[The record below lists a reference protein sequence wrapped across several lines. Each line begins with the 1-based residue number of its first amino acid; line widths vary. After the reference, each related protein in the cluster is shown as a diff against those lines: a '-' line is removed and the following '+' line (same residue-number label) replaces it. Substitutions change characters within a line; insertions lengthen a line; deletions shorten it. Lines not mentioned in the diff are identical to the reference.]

1 MSQKFT
7 HLHVHT
13 QYSLMQGAIPIKSL
27 ARALQELGYEACAIT
42 DHGNMFGAIE
52 FYHAL
57 RNQNLTPI
65 IGTGIYVAR
74 ESRHKHDYEQRG
86 PNACQTNLLCQDRKG
101 YHNLNYLSS
110 LAYTE
115 GKHYGIPRV
124 DYELLEKYNEGLV
137 ALSAGLDGD
146 LARHLHDGR
155 LEEAR
160 SLATWYRDVFE
171 GRYYLELQA
180 TGRIEQNELNSQ
192 LIKLSRE
199 LSIPLVATND
209 CHYLEEK
216 DADAHYI
223 LELMG
228 LQKRVTDSD
237 IHDKNP
243 NHLYLKSQEE
253 MIKAFSSYSQ
263 EVLTNS
269 VLIAEQCNISLE
281 NNSYYLP
288 KYEIPTDETLDSHLT
303 RQARQGL
310 QNRLA
315 NLYKLYNPA
324 DSFEEF
330 RKPYDERLSFELEV
344 IIQMEF
350 SGYFLIVADFVNWAK
365 DHEISV
371 GPGRGSG
378 AASLV
383 AYALRITDV
392 DPLRYGL
399 LFERFLNPDR
409 ISMPDFDID
418 FEVNGREAVIDYVRK
433 KYGANNVCQIATFQS
448 LGAKAAIRNVARV
461 LDFPYSEA
469 DKIAKLIPGK
479 LGIDL
484 NESLQQEPELA
495 RLERKGTENEKKLIG
510 LAKSLEGLT
519 THLGTH
525 AAGVIIMDCDIRE
538 VMPVCTG
545 KEDTL
550 QSMYTMKYAEDQG
563 AVKFDFLGLLTLSI
577 IESAIKLINLQHP
590 GINGTLDLPFDLEM
604 IPMDDPLTFELLCH
618 GNTTGVFQLESPG
631 MKKLVNDMQPS
642 VFGDIVAIV
651 ALYRPGPLGSGMV
664 DDFIQ
669 CKHGR
674 KQIVYPHQLMVPILK
689 DTYGVMVYQE
699 QIIQA
704 VQILAGFT
712 LGQADLLRRA
722 IGKKIAGVLAE
733 QRHNFVQGCLDNP
746 EFVKECGSVSPEL
759 KANEIFD
766 LIDYFS
772 GYGFPKSHTVA
783 YGLISYQT
791 AYLKAHYPV
800 QFMASL
806 LNCSMNQPEKVVN
819 FISECK
825 EMGIEVLPPDVNQS
839 VNEFAVSFLHF
850 ELTSQGQKML
860 NGLGLPDSLSSVLR
874 SLRNEVFKTEDVL
887 LMQLKKLADS
897 NVIGTDNLLSFQK
910 VIIRAMRIEAVRF
923 GLNAV
928 KNVGGNAVDMILK
941 ARVQKEENQF
951 TDFMDFMK
959 TVDLT
964 KVSSRVLETFI
975 KCGAFDCLNSNRA
988 LLLLVLNEA
997 VHLGQEFQRAHQP
1010 LQNSLFD
1017 LLSEEES
1024 KNTETQLKF
1033 PDVKD
1038 WTTKQRLAYEKEAL
1052 GFYVSGHPLDHYE
1065 SEIKKLA
1072 ITTNDL
1078 EENGYKD
1085 GDTVTLA
1092 GIITANTV
1100 RLSKKNE
1107 KFSIINLEDLRGS
1120 IEIPV
1125 YAKLYE
1131 EVRNLLEEDEP
1142 VLIQGRVNFRDDEGS
1157 RQGLTLI
1164 AEKIQWLSQI
1174 RQETCKEVVIV
1185 LRQNNISTDYLVPQ
1199 ILDPFREMLLT
1210 SPGKSKICFHLQ
1222 VADESEVKI
1231 QLHES
1236 ITLTSKLVDYLAD
1249 LFGWKCLLFNY

>member
-1 MSQKFT
+1 MTQLFT

-13 QYSLMQGAIPIKSL
+13 QYSLMQGAIPIKLL
-27 ARALQELGYEACAIT
+27 ATTLLELGYEACAIT
-42 DHGNMFGAIE
+42 DHGNMFGAVE

-57 RNQNLTPI
+57 RSQNLTPI
-65 IGTGIYVAR
+65 IGTGIYVAKG
-74 ESRHKHDYEQRG
+74 SRHKRDHEQKG
-86 PNACQTNLLCQDRKG
+86 PNAHQTILLCQDREG
-101 YHNLNYLSS
+101 YHNLTYLSS

-115 GKHYGIPRV
+115 GKYYGFPRV
-124 DYELLEKYNEGLV
+124 DHELLEKYNGGLI

-146 LARHLHDGR
+146 LAQHLCKGR
-155 LEEAR
+155 IDEAR
-160 SLATWYRDVFE
+160 SLASWYRDVFA

-180 TGRIEQNELNSQ
+180 TGGSEQNELNSQ
-192 LIKLSRE
+192 LIE
-199 LSIPLVATND
+199 LSGELGIPLVATND
-209 CHYLEEK
+209 CHYLKQK
-216 DADAHYI
+216 DVYAHYI

-228 LQKRVTDSD
+228 LQKRVKDLD
-237 IHDKNP
+237 IPPMKP
-243 NHLYLKSQEE
+243 NQLYLKSQEE
-253 MIKAFSSYSQ
+253 MVAVFSTYPQ

-269 VLIAEQCNISLE
+269 VFIAEQCNLSLE
-281 NNSYYLP
+281 NNSYYFP
-288 KYEIPTDETLDSHLT
+288 RFEIPTDDTLDSYLI

-310 QNRLA
+310 QNRLGS
-315 NLYKLYNPA
+315 LYKLYDP
-324 DSFEEF
+324 DYSFEEF
-330 RKPYDERLSFELEV
+330 RIPYDERLNFELHV
-344 IIQMEF
+344 IIQMKF
-350 SGYFLIVADFVNWAK
+350 PGYFLIVADFVNWAK
-365 DHEISV
+365 DHEILV

-392 DPLRYGL
+392 DPLRHGL

-409 ISMPDFDID
+409 ISLPDFDID

-469 DKIAKLIPGK
+469 DKIAKLIPNK

-484 NESLQQEPELA
+484 SESLQQEPDLA
-495 RLERKGTENEKKLIG
+495 RMEREGTENEQKLLG
-510 LAKSLEGLT
+510 LARSLEGLT

-545 KEDTL
+545 KEESL

-577 IESAIKLINLQHP
+577 IEAAIKLINMQHLNT
-590 GINGTLDLPFDLEM
+590 NGAVDSPFDIEM
-604 IPMDDPLTFELLCH
+604 IPMDDSLTFELLCH

-631 MKKLVNDMQPS
+631 MKKLVNDMQPT
-642 VFGDIVAIV
+642 VFGDIVAIL
-651 ALYRPGPLGSGMV
+651 ALFRPGPLGSGMV

-674 KQIVYPHQLMVPILK
+674 KQIVYPHKLMVPILEE
-689 DTYGVMVYQE
+689 TYGVMVYQE
-699 QIIQA
+699 QIMQA
-704 VQILAGFT
+704 VQVLAGFT

-722 IGKKIAGVLAE
+722 IGKKIAKVLAE
-733 QRHNFVQGCLDNP
+733 QRHIFVKGCLNNP
-746 EFVKECGSVSPEL
+746 EYVAGCGSGSPEL

-772 GYGFPKSHTVA
+772 GYGFNKSHTVA

-800 QFMASL
+800 QFMAAL

-839 VNEFAVSFLHF
+839 VNEFTVSFLHF
-850 ELTSQGQKML
+850 ELTTKGQTML
-860 NGLGLPDSLSSVLR
+860 RGLGVPELILDILGSLE
-874 SLRNEVFKTEDVL
+874 NKVFKTKNEL
-887 LMQLKKLADS
+887 LMEFKKLSDDRAHDTQF
-897 NVIGTDNLLSFQK
+897 VPSFQQ
-910 VIIRAMRIEAVRF
+910 VITRAMRIEAVRF

-928 KNVGGNAVDMILK
+928 KNVGGNAVDVILK
-941 ARVQKEENQF
+941 ARALKKDNRF
-951 TDFMDFMK
+951 ANFMEFMK

-964 KVSSRVLETFI
+964 KVSSRVLESFI
-975 KCGAFDCLNSNRA
+975 KCGAFDSLNPNRA
-988 LLLLVLNEA
+988 QLLHVLDDA
-997 VHLGQEFQRAHQP
+997 IHLGQEFQRADDP

-1024 KNTETQLKF
+1024 KNTETQLNF

-1038 WTTKQRLAYEKEAL
+1038 WSTKQRFAYEKEAL
-1052 GFYVSGHPLDHYE
+1052 GFYVSGHPLDHYD
-1065 SEIKKLA
+1065 SEINKFA
-1072 ITTNDL
+1072 ITTYDL

-1100 RLSKKNE
+1100 RLSKKN
-1107 KFSIINLEDLRGS
+1107 KRFSIISLEDLWGS

-1131 EVRNLLEEDEP
+1131 DVQGLLDKDEP
-1142 VLIQGRVNFRDDEGS
+1142 VLVQGRVNYREDEGG
-1157 RQGLTLI
+1157 RQGLSLI

-1174 RQETCKEVVIV
+1174 RQETCKELEIV
-1185 LRQNNISTDYLVPQ
+1185 LQKNDVLSDLFVSQQLNPI
-1199 ILDPFREMLLT
+1199 REMLLT
-1210 SPGKSKICFHLQ
+1210 SPGKSKISFYLY
-1222 VADESEVKI
+1222 VVDGGEIKI
-1231 QLHES
+1231 QLKAS
-1236 ITLTSKLVDYLAD
+1236 VTLVPKLVEYIGDLFGMSKLVFKY
-1249 LFGWKCLLFNY
+1249 